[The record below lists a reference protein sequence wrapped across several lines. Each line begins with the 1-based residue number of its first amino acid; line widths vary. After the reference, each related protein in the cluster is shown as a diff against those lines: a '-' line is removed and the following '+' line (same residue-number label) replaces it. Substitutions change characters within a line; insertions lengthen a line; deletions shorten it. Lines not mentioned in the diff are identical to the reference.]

1 MFSVVQ
7 KKACELFLG
16 CFFVICSSYT
26 VCRLMILSWLIS
38 LLASIFCGP
47 SVSFYYI
54 FQQMERTAIG
64 IYDFRESGCDV
75 RVRFELIYANEIIE
89 SFLLKEEVGMLP
101 RQFYTCYTRHA

>member
-1 MFSVVQ
+1 
-7 KKACELFLG
+7 
-16 CFFVICSSYT
+16 
-26 VCRLMILSWLIS
+26 
-38 LLASIFCGP
+38 
-47 SVSFYYI
+47 
-54 FQQMERTAIG
+54 MERTAIG